1 MNHHERLLFHNL
13 NLDYPKG
20 FDYEAQ
26 TNYTLNKVM
35 NEFISEFINSF
46 EDTTFVVNYT
56 DDTFGLIT
64 YNILL
69 TIQSCYDIE
78 FYLYGKNKKT
88 KNYINKKYVIKKRK
102 LKHLNNIIYIECFNP
117 LYYVAKHKKYF
128 NDLSIVSLIS
138 KFTPRQFMIMSRF
151 YNIPDDT
158 IYNTNY
164 EEVASAYKKIFGSNK
179 NVPLEDAETF
189 YLSCYVRN
197 NDYLC
202 MAMDAG
208 GGLESANEFKFV
220 NATKQ
225 NNTITIY
232 NLIVAESKLIEDKI
246 NIDNLSDKNWQKYGK
261 KYKSVFKEDSDGN
274 YYWYSTEP
282 VEE

>member
-13 NLDYPKG
+13 NLDYPKE

-102 LKHLNNIIYIECFNP
+102 LKHLNNVIYIECFNP

-138 KFTPRQFMIMSRF
+138 KFTPRQFTIMSQF

-164 EEVASAYKKIFGSNK
+164 PQLECFCNRGQLYLPIEEYTNLPLKPIKVYNLSGTEEDFQIFDKILSEEDNYLCFYMCPSDREEFIMENLNPYINSRNAAIRGYNLNIPVGMITEYKKW
-179 NVPLEDAETF
+179 
-189 YLSCYVRN
+189 
-197 NDYLC
+197 
-202 MAMDAG
+202 
-208 GGLESANEFKFV
+208 
-220 NATKQ
+220 
-225 NNTITIY
+225 
-232 NLIVAESKLIEDKI
+232 EDKI
-246 NIDNLSDKNWQKYGK
+246 YR
-261 KYKSVFKEDSDGN
+261 
-274 YYWYSTEP
+274 
-282 VEE
+282 

>member
-78 FYLYGKNKKT
+78 FYWDD
-88 KNYINKKYVIKKRK
+88 KKYLNDEVYIKSFINDKINLSNIGPYKIKLELMSDFKEEKIEEELSKISEEIWIEKIKKIISK
-102 LKHLNNIIYIECFNP
+102 KEKLNNKLSAVALKKKIKNDLINLGYDIKLIDSYLVINEEDDYEIIKKEFIKQYM
-117 LYYVAKHKKYF
+117 KHKKKGYLLF
-128 NDLSIVSLIS
+128 SPLFLNCNTIGVPLKSIFSLILFS
-138 KFTPRQFMIMSRF
+138 K
-151 YNIPDDT
+151 
-158 IYNTNY
+158 
-164 EEVASAYKKIFGSNK
+164 
-179 NVPLEDAETF
+179 
-189 YLSCYVRN
+189 YLS
-197 NDYLC
+197 
-202 MAMDAG
+202 
-208 GGLESANEFKFV
+208 
-220 NATKQ
+220 
-225 NNTITIY
+225 
-232 NLIVAESKLIEDKI
+232 
-246 NIDNLSDKNWQKYGK
+246 
-261 KYKSVFKEDSDGN
+261 
-274 YYWYSTEP
+274 
-282 VEE
+282 